1 MTSTSEEV
9 QKFMSNQPTYVNYGR
24 VLLDVIMTGVLTWVV
39 IAAVN
44 DNKESDLKKLSIHEV
59 PIYVKKGMNTG
70 GLWHEAMK
78 DKKFSNDEERVKHFK
93 NTMNSTCVNI
103 TSHPLCACIQKSD
116 DSVIASKNCMLQNPQ
131 PSVANDW
138 FIGSISSAMM
148 IWFLASLATSVG
160 TLPFIQTW
168 ISFDPAQ
175 DEKPMKILEYR
186 REIVFSY
193 IFLTMCVI
201 VVPLSLTA
209 GMFNG
214 KDAHKHIECVLMMLT
229 YGLCAIVT
237 IGIYNIG
244 TLRRYL
250 TFSKRPAN
258 GESASKEGAVG
269 EINTSA
275 DILDSFNNMSVNNL
289 ILYVHLLVSA
299 PAIAMIIHL
308 TQKWTE
314 INSITNTTLVLSTI
328 FAVAGFSAELA
339 NYWNHH
345 TTYEAYNTPTYAE
358 GPVGPDASPGSTPED
373 LRKQQVND
381 THTRLGIIRM
391 FAWVI
396 NLIMIVLLFSLA
408 YPIEVEQQKTNSAIF
423 VVVVVLYGAVFLAP
437 DLAREFTQRMSFN
450 SIQFRLYGDFVVRA
464 MALFFVWRASVTQRI

>member
-1 MTSTSEEV
+1 
-9 QKFMSNQPTYVNYGR
+9 
-24 VLLDVIMTGVLTWVV
+24 
-39 IAAVN
+39 
-44 DNKESDLKKLSIHEV
+44 
-59 PIYVKKGMNTG
+59 
-70 GLWHEAMK
+70 
-78 DKKFSNDEERVKHFK
+78 
-93 NTMNSTCVNI
+93 
-103 TSHPLCACIQKSD
+103 
-116 DSVIASKNCMLQNPQ
+116 
-131 PSVANDW
+131 
-138 FIGSISSAMM
+138 
-148 IWFLASLATSVG
+148 
-160 TLPFIQTW
+160 
-168 ISFDPAQ
+168 
-175 DEKPMKILEYR
+175 
-186 REIVFSY
+186 
-193 IFLTMCVI
+193 
-201 VVPLSLTA
+201 
-209 GMFNG
+209 
-214 KDAHKHIECVLMMLT
+214 
-229 YGLCAIVT
+229 
-237 IGIYNIG
+237 
-244 TLRRYL
+244 
-250 TFSKRPAN
+250 
-258 GESASKEGAVG
+258 
-269 EINTSA
+269 
-275 DILDSFNNMSVNNL
+275 MSVNNL

-328 FAVAGFSAELA
+328 FAVDGFSAELA